1 MQKVKISRWGSPKIG
16 YYTKLSHCKRN
27 WDFSCKI
34 VAPRNFFVF
43 NGDFGGFQWGNF
55 QNSEF
60 AYYASKSGKCI
71 KQTPTPP
78 FWGDVGVKK
87 WSQILDSV
95 LCCITVRLT
104 LLKVTPVGN
113 CFCSGCCC
121 LSWTG
126 MPVRLLRMR
135 RVYTAPAILLLAAI
149 VVERPCNSKRLTI
162 Q

>member
-1 MQKVKISRWGSPKIG
+1 MGVSQNWLLYQTKSLQKELGFFLQNCGTAQFLKFG
-16 YYTKLSHCKRN
+16 LFLHCKNELKRAQN
-27 WDFSCKI
+27 
-34 VAPRNFFVF
+34 V
-43 NGDFGGFQWGNF
+43 